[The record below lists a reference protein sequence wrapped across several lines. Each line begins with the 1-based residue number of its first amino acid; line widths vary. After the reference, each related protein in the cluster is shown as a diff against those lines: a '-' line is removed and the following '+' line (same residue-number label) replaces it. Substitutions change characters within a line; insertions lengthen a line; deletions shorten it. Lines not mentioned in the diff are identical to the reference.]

1 MDCASS
7 GSAWR
12 TCTHSPESAGGR
24 STVGNHPRLQTY
36 AGRPGMREA
45 NGHAGDHWPRRISC
59 PGTDPARSRRPTAS
73 GTGRCCTTGMAAGSS
88 SSRPGA
94 RSRSSCICRCR
105 PTHRCRPGRGSPSD
119 SLLRWS
125 TVGRPVLTRLARTAP
140 SAAGV
145 AIRHPGGPP
154 PSPRHGTIARMASI
168 SLRRIARLAALAT
181 LAAAAL
187 APVAHAAP
195 ATVATEQ
202 RATEIGAWAG
212 TVAWSS
218 FDPATND
225 YHLVVSRNGAAPQR
239 LPVAPSP
246 NAFDVDLGTNR
257 SGSTYAVYSRCAT
270 PATNSRP
277 PTGCDLYLLS
287 LASGVEQKLDS
298 LSSPTWDERDPTIFR
313 GEIAFI
319 RNETHGGL
327 NEDVL
332 RTGNT
337 TSGARGT
344 TALVKLHRLAGTLQ
358 DPELSASRVAYI
370 RTDRSGATRDVHV
383 RTLKVR
389 GSDKLV
395 YHARSGGANF
405 ANVTGPSL
413 SDTAVSFFW
422 ARTNQGS
429 GTGNRIVRYSITT
442 GKLSYAL
449 GSSRYQ
455 YAAWASQAL
464 GMAVMFDPSST
475 GTCSAN
481 VNQPGACTVQL
492 TGPLRFDA
500 KP

>member
-1 MDCASS
+1 ML
-7 GSAWR
+7 R
-12 TCTHSPESAGGR
+12 M
-24 STVGNHPRLQTY
+24 PRIAILLRR
-36 AGRPGMREA
+36 AGRALP
-45 NGHAGDHWPRRISC
+45 
-59 PGTDPARSRRPTAS
+59 
-73 GTGRCCTTGMAAGSS
+73 
-88 SSRPGA
+88 
-94 RSRSSCICRCR
+94 
-105 PTHRCRPGRGSPSD
+105 
-119 SLLRWS
+119 
-125 TVGRPVLTRLARTAP
+125 
-140 SAAGV
+140 
-145 AIRHPGGPP
+145 
-154 PSPRHGTIARMASI
+154 
-168 SLRRIARLAALAT
+168 LAALI
-181 LAAAAL
+181 AAAL
-187 APVAHAAP
+187 APTAHAAP
-195 ATVATEQ
+195 TTIATEQ
-202 RATEIGAWAG
+202 RATQVAGWAG

-239 LPVAPSP
+239 LPVAPSA

-277 PTGCDLYLLS
+277 PTDCDLYRLS
-287 LASGVEQKLDS
+287 LSSGIEQKLDS

-332 RTGNT
+332 RIGNT
-337 TSGARGT
+337 TSGSSGT

-383 RTLKVR
+383 RTLKVG

-395 YHARSGGANF
+395 YHARSGGANV

-422 ARTNQGS
+422 ARTNDGS
-429 GTGNRIVRYSITT
+429 ERGNRIVRYSITT
-442 GKLSYAL
+442 GKLSYAI
-449 GSSRYQ
+449 GARQYQ
-455 YAAWASQAL
+455 YTAWASQAL
-464 GMAVMFDPSST
+464 GLAVVFDPSGT
-475 GTCSAN
+475 GSCSAN

-500 KP
+500 TP

>member
-1 MDCASS
+1 MP
-7 GSAWR
+7 GMPR
-12 TCTHSPESAGGR
+12 TALLLR
-24 STVGNHPRLQTY
+24 R
-36 AGRPGMREA
+36 AGRALP
-45 NGHAGDHWPRRISC
+45 
-59 PGTDPARSRRPTAS
+59 
-73 GTGRCCTTGMAAGSS
+73 
-88 SSRPGA
+88 
-94 RSRSSCICRCR
+94 
-105 PTHRCRPGRGSPSD
+105 
-119 SLLRWS
+119 
-125 TVGRPVLTRLARTAP
+125 
-140 SAAGV
+140 
-145 AIRHPGGPP
+145 
-154 PSPRHGTIARMASI
+154 
-168 SLRRIARLAALAT
+168 LAALI
-181 LAAAAL
+181 AAAL
-187 APVAHAAP
+187 APAARAAP
-195 ATVATEQ
+195 TTIATEQ
-202 RATEIGAWAG
+202 RATQVAGWAG

-239 LPVAPSP
+239 LPVAPSA

-257 SGSTYAVYSRCAT
+257 SGSTYAVYSRCTT

-277 PTGCDLYLLS
+277 PTDCDLYRLS

-332 RTGNT
+332 RIGNT
-337 TSGARGT
+337 TSGSRGT

-383 RTLKVR
+383 RTLKAG

-475 GTCSAN
+475 GSCSAN

-500 KP
+500 RP